1 MLFLLFSTLVFGQKT
16 HQQIL
21 AQLQNPKPNSV
32 LVVAHRSDWRNAP
45 ENSIDAMKRA
55 IDMGVDII
63 ELDVRKTKD
72 GKLIVMHDLT
82 LDRTSNG
89 KGLISETVYDSI
101 SKLFL
106 KDGMGFVRANKIP
119 TLAEVM
125 LFVKDKPVLVNL
137 DKAYDCIPETYQVL
151 VETGTVAQGL
161 FKGSETVEVL
171 NQKYPEIMSK
181 INYMPMVW
189 DITHNDKRKI
199 SSEPIPYTTNFLKKS
214 NPVAFEV
221 IFDNQNPP
229 VFELIKII
237 RDAKKTVWINTL
249 WDSICAGYTDEKA
262 IENPEGNWGEMIKWG
277 ASVIQTDRPKELIE
291 YLKSKKLH

>member
-1 MLFLLFSTLVFGQKT
+1 MLFLLSSTLVFGQKT

-21 AQLQNPKPNSV
+21 AQLKNPKPNSV
-32 LVVAHRSDWRNAP
+32 LVVAHRSDWRNAS

-55 IDMGVDII
+55 IAMGVDII

-106 KDGMGFVRANKIP
+106 RDGMGIVRANKIP

-161 FKGSETVEVL
+161 FKGSEAVEVL

-189 DITHNDKRKI
+189 DITHDDKRKI
-199 SSEPIPYTTNFLKKS
+199 SSEPILYTTNFLKKS

-221 IFDNQNPP
+221 IFDNQNSP

-249 WDSICAGYTDEKA
+249 WDTICAGYTDEKA
-262 IENPEGNWGEMIKWG
+262 MENPDANWGEMIKWG